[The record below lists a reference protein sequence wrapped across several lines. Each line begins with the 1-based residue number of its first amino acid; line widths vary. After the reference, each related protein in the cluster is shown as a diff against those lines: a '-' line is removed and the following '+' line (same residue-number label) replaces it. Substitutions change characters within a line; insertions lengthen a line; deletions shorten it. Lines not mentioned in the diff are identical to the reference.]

1 MNLTT
6 ILVAAGFAVVGVAL
20 LYFSSRPYAPSD
32 IWIPS
37 LLGQIGGLLVATGLI
52 TVAWELF
59 GKRAFAA
66 EVISKTQLRSDIVNS
81 GLERVTDRYLQD
93 VEWEQL
99 FESSSQLDI
108 VVAYASTWRNTHRL
122 RLERLVK
129 RKNGRLR
136 VFLPDPNDVETMSVL
151 SKRFKMSAAALQQ
164 KVNEA
169 IDDFRELDK
178 HGDVEIYV
186 RAGDAVFSC
195 YQFDHRSVLT
205 LYSHAQER
213 RGSVP
218 TFLVGNGVL
227 RDFVGSDIDAIEKQ
241 STPV

>member
-6 ILVAAGFAVVGVAL
+6 ILVAVGFVVIGVVL
-20 LYFSSRPYAPSD
+20 LVLSSRTYAPAD
-32 IWIPS
+32 IWAPS

-52 TVAWELF
+52 TVAWDLF

-66 EVISKTQLRSDIVNS
+66 EVISKTQLRSDLVNS

-99 FESSSQLDI
+99 FDSSVQLDI
-108 VVAYASTWRNTHRL
+108 VVAYASTWRNTHRS
-122 RLERLVK
+122 RLERLVM

-136 VFLPDPNDVETMSVL
+136 VFLPDPNDAETMSVL
-151 SKRFKMSAAALQQ
+151 SKRFKMTPAALQD
-164 KVNEA
+164 KVTEA
-169 IDDFRELDK
+169 IDDFGELAK
-178 HGDVEIYV
+178 HGDVKVYV

-227 RDFVGSDIDAIEKQ
+227 RDFVGSDIDAIKKQ